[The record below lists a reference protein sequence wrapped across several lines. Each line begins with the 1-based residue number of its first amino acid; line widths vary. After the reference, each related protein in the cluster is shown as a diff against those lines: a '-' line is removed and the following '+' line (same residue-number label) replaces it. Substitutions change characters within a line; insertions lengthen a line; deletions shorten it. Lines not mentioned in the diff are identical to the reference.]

1 MCDLN
6 ALRFL
11 SILKN
16 FPCEFADKLWRSDQ
30 ELLPWRSAASVAR
43 GAGTKGKFVGHTEQ
57 FSQSIPHEHVKKKKV
72 FHIVLLIWCLTT
84 TFVLDA
90 IRIYQVIYYVLYCPI
105 LLDEGFKLKWGQKK
119 KKTSDK
125 DKAFCPTWD
134 KKIRADTL
142 TYTSLKL
149 DWSMKVLGYSNSHEY
164 NLPIIGWLWGDVIL
178 ILIIFVKKLLYHVQ
192 NYAFIRV
199 LMTETYI
206 CNQTNSCMPCEY
218 YLTKVKS

>member
-1 MCDLN
+1 M
-6 ALRFL
+6 
-11 SILKN
+11 
-16 FPCEFADKLWRSDQ
+16 
-30 ELLPWRSAASVAR
+30 
-43 GAGTKGKFVGHTEQ
+43 
-57 FSQSIPHEHVKKKKV
+57 
-72 FHIVLLIWCLTT
+72 LLIWCLTT

-218 YLTKVKS
+218 YLTKVKSSIFLVVCGMHILAYVKIRTTVVLAFFISILSSYILWTLYYQQLTILLVKISLIPLSHCQDNCKIRNLQE